1 MAGNQDEFQKSM
13 NLGHSA
19 VWDRQWDQA
28 IAYYRKALDEF
39 PDNPKALA
47 SLGLALYEQ
56 KAYDEALSC
65 YRRAAVVNPND
76 PMPVEKIAQI
86 SEEMGKLNDATRA
99 ALQAADLYIKN
110 HDVDKALENWARVT
124 RYNPGHLTA
133 HSRLAMTYERLG
145 RKADAVSEYLA
156 VASIVQHSGDS
167 IKAAQAVNYALQI
180 LPGNDEARQ
189 MLSLIK
195 TNQPLPSPGSASS
208 KTGPQ
213 SSERPRKTDTSVTTG
228 GAPDQLDPIAEA
240 RQKALSILAGFLF
253 EQDEGPSSEP
263 VTRRGLSSITRGNGQ
278 VSSEAVEHTRAMLHL
293 NQAVDAQ
300 TQSNFR
306 DAATELQKAI
316 DSGLNQ
322 PAVWFDLGL
331 ILCQN
336 SQWDLAIA
344 NLKLAVKHSDYTLAS
359 RLLMG
364 NALRQSG
371 HLPEAAIEYLEA
383 LKVADSLTV
392 PPSQADEIRQL
403 YEPLIDAQ
411 ARQRDEK
418 AMVDLCDSIE
428 ANLRSPDWREKM
440 ERARQQL
447 AQQSEGILPL
457 AEILLQRHSSQ
468 VVESLIDIRKL
479 IQKNQ
484 PRTAMEEAYF
494 ALKFAPTYLPLHIQ
508 IGELLLQ
515 ENHLKEAI
523 EKFQIAARAYNSRG
537 ETLQAAKLLR
547 RVIALNPRDLS
558 VRNQL
563 IEQLINQGE
572 IDEAIRES
580 MDLADI
586 YFRLAE
592 LDLSRKTYLASLKIA
607 QQSTANRSWSVQ
619 ILYRL
624 ADTDMQRLEWRQ
636 AMRIYEQVRTLK
648 PDDAKAR
655 LNLVDINFRIG
666 QDSAAINEV
675 DSYLSYLDASHQTS
689 QGLDF
694 LKGVVTDHS
703 DKVELHQRLAEAY
716 SRAGM
721 KAETIAELDTIGDM
735 LMSAGNRS
743 GAIKAIQQIIS
754 FNPPDALEYQRLLE
768 QLQEKS

>member
-1 MAGNQDEFQKSM
+1 MAGNQDEFQKAM

-19 VWDRQWDQA
+19 AWDRQWDQA
-28 IAYYRKALDEF
+28 SACYRKALDEF

-56 KAYDEALSC
+56 GSYDEALSC
-65 YRRAAVVNPND
+65 YRRAAVVNPAD
-76 PMPVEKIAQI
+76 PLPVEKVSLIC
-86 SEEMGKLNDATRA
+86 EELGKLNDATRT

-110 HDVDKALENWARVT
+110 RDVDKALENWTRVT
-124 RYNPGHLTA
+124 HFNPEHLTA

-195 TNQPLPSPGSASS
+195 TNQPLPRPAPL
-208 KTGPQ
+208 KNALPMP
-213 SSERPRKTDTSVTTG
+213 ERARKPDN
-228 GAPDQLDPIAEA
+228 GAAAHGTPAELDPVAEA
-240 RQKALSILAGFLF
+240 QQKALNVLASFLF
-253 EQDEGPSSEP
+253 EQEDEIISEP
-263 VTRRGLSSITRGNGQ
+263 AARRGFASITRGSSQG
-278 VSSEAVEHTRAMLHL
+278 SSEVVEHTRAMLHL

-300 TQSNFR
+300 TQGNYSE
-306 DAATELQKAI
+306 AANEMQKAI
-316 DSGLNQ
+316 ESGLNH
-322 PAVWFDLGL
+322 PAACFDLGL
-331 ILCQN
+331 LQGKN
-336 SQWDLAIA
+336 AQWDNAIV
-344 NLKLAVKHSDYTLAS
+344 NLRLAVKQTDYTLAS

-364 NALRQSG
+364 HALRQSG
-371 HLPEAAIEYLEA
+371 HLAEAAIEYLEA
-383 LKVADSLTV
+383 LKVADSMTV
-392 PPSQADEIRQL
+392 PSSQADEVRQL

-411 ARQRDEK
+411 ARQHDEK
-418 AMVDLCDSIE
+418 AMTDVCESIE
-428 ANLRSPDWREKM
+428 AHLRSPDWRGKL

-447 AQQSEGILPL
+447 AQQSEGNLPL

-468 VVESLIDIRKL
+468 VVESLVSIRKM
-479 IQKNQ
+479 IQRNQ
-484 PRTAMEEAYF
+484 PRTAMEEAFY
-494 ALKFAPTYLPLHIQ
+494 ALQFAPAYLPLHIQ
-508 IGELLLQ
+508 IGDLLLQ
-515 ENHLKEAI
+515 ENHLKEAL
-523 EKFQIAARAYNSRG
+523 EKFQIVAQAYNSRG
-537 ETLQAAKLLR
+537 ETFQAARLLR
-547 RVIALNPRDLS
+547 RIIELNPRDLS

-563 IEQLINQGE
+563 IEQLIAQGE
-572 IDEAIRES
+572 IDEAIRET

-592 LDLSRKTYLASLKIA
+592 LDLARKTYLSSLKIA

-624 ADTDMQRLEWRQ
+624 ADIDMQRLEWRQ

-648 PDDAKAR
+648 PDDVKAR
-655 LNLVDINFRIG
+655 VNLVDINFRLG

-675 DSYLSYLDASHQTS
+675 DSYLNYLDATHQVS

-694 LKGVVTDHS
+694 LKGLVTDHS
-703 DKVELHQRLAEAY
+703 DKVELRKRLAEAY

-721 KAETIAELDTIGDM
+721 KDEAIAELDTLGDI
-735 LMSAGNRS
+735 LVNAGNRA
-743 GAIKAIQQIIS
+743 GAIQAIQRIIAL
-754 FNPPDALEYQRLLE
+754 NPPNALEYQRLIE
-768 QLQEKS
+768 QLQQKT